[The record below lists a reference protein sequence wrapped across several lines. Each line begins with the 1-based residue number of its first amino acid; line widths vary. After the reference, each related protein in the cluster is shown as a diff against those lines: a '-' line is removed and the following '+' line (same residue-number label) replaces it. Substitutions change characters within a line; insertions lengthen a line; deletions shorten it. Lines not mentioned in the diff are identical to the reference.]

1 LSKEVADHLES
12 HDKFVTGRN
21 WYSDG
26 PIDSFRL
33 LPFDSTALTVGAQT
47 LVFTDNRDNEDIQ
60 GGYLVRFVFG
70 MEVEWEIRTKPS
82 QFHTRFTVRVR
93 GVICSISALY
103 ILSQPE
109 AVGGA

>member
-21 WYSDG
+21 WSSDG

-33 LPFDSTALTVGAQT
+33 LPLDSTALTVSALQT

-60 GGYLVRFVFG
+60 
-70 MEVEWEIRTKPS
+70 
-82 QFHTRFTVRVR
+82 
-93 GVICSISALY
+93 
-103 ILSQPE
+103 
-109 AVGGA
+109 

>member
-1 LSKEVADHLES
+1 MQVSLVQRSCGPFGKLQS

-60 GGYLVRFVFG
+60 
-70 MEVEWEIRTKPS
+70 
-82 QFHTRFTVRVR
+82 
-93 GVICSISALY
+93 
-103 ILSQPE
+103 
-109 AVGGA
+109 